1 LENKLKKVLLK
12 GPLLSNS
19 GYGVHSRQVFE
30 YLKTRKDIELLCDI
44 TSWGNTSWR
53 ISSYNDNSYK
63 NIKDIIKSYASKSD
77 LSKSQFDETY
87 QVCFPNEWKKISD
100 YDVGITAG
108 IETTICSLDW
118 ISCIN
123 KMDKV
128 IVPSEF
134 SKRVFLNSS
143 DYYKTNLNTEIIV
156 IPEYYH
162 EEFDLHEEKDND
174 FINEIKTSKNILI
187 SGQLT
192 SYNTELDRKN
202 IFNTIEYT
210 IRELSNYED
219 YGLIIKTNLG
229 KNNINDFLKL
239 KSIMVKYYKEL
250 KKELKNI
257 PNIYLLHGD
266 MSPFELKTL
275 YSSEKITAF
284 VSCTRG
290 EGFGLH
296 MLEAAVCGLP
306 IISTNWSAYTEFLD
320 YFGKIKYKLVDIP
333 ESKVDNIF
341 VKNSKWAEFDVDSF
355 KENLNNFISYD
366 AKSDKRIIDQ
376 KNNLINKMNK
386 TSIISSYREELGRF

>member
-1 LENKLKKVLLK
+1 MLNILKELELYDEANH
-12 GPLLSNS
+12 N
-19 GYGVHSRQVFE
+19 
-30 YLKTRKDIELLCDI
+30 
-44 TSWGNTSWR
+44 
-53 ISSYNDNSYK
+53 
-63 NIKDIIKSYASKSD
+63 KSD
-77 LSKSQFDETY
+77 LSKSQFNETY

-162 EEFDLHEEKDND
+162 EEFDLHEEKDNV

-239 KSIMVKYYKEL
+239 KSIMAKYYKEL

>member
-1 LENKLKKVLLK
+1 MKKVLLK

-53 ISSYNDNSYK
+53 ISSYDDNSYK
-63 NIKDIIKSYASKSD
+63 NIKEIIKCYASKSD
-77 LSKSQFDETY
+77 LSKSQFNETY

-239 KSIMVKYYKEL
+239 KSIMAKYYKEL

>member
-1 LENKLKKVLLK
+1 MKKVLLK

-53 ISSYNDNSYK
+53 ISSYDDNSYK
-63 NIKDIIKSYASKSD
+63 NIKEIIKCYASKSD
-77 LSKSQFDETY
+77 LSKSQFNETY

-229 KNNINDFLKL
+229 KNNIKNFLKL
-239 KSIMVKYYKEL
+239 KSIMAKYYKEL